1 MVNSNLSSLTR
12 SLHCSMDGLNVSLGK
27 NFFFVCITALSSL
40 VNCWYCDC
48 KFYKIPR
55 ANIKALS
62 CLCISHPHVNLHPMR
77 KETMSIIFS
86 VRKKFSINIKRM
98 NHIPEIQ
105 LHYLNNHKMFIPIF
119 HAFENDIVTSSYFKN
134 LWLLEEKIYF
144 IQKWIISPIYSFTHQ
159 IFVNFLI
166 YATHCSMFWG

>member
-1 MVNSNLSSLTR
+1 MVVQMVNSNLSSLTR

-48 KFYKIPR
+48 KFYKTPR

-98 NHIPEIQ
+98 NHTWNSVTLSKQPQNVHSHFPCFWEW
-105 LHYLNNHKMFIPIF
+105 HCNIF
-119 HAFENDIVTSSYFKN
+119 LF
-134 LWLLEEKIYF
+134 
-144 IQKWIISPIYSFTHQ
+144 
-159 IFVNFLI
+159 
-166 YATHCSMFWG
+166 